1 MKCFPE
7 FDEIDEFLE
16 NNGKSGWL
24 SCIEIPWRDFDVYS
38 LIPRHD
44 SRYPDIK
51 DPEFPQY
58 LLCQTMIFGQDR
70 FRIFED
76 RNLFLTHYLERISD
90 DEDIEG
96 LSINQLFCNSHFVS
110 YLDLVGRKL
119 FPDWNLNAFI
129 CGKMGPGEYR
139 PDFDLTA
146 IDYSEID
153 GLVLNGSDG
162 IHYGYE
168 LFLKPRKTWPLRGA
182 PFFWC
187 EMARKLTDSILPL
200 SDSEVDD
207 VVGEM
212 KERYGIPEKGEWP
225 AIGIPNY
232 VVRIHS
238 GMSSGMVTADGVN
251 EMAEDIKK
259 RNAYYAET
267 PKHFVEEYVMRFAE
281 FPYN

>member
-110 YLDLVGRKL
+110 YLERFHIRLKRIKKAASPIDIADRGDTLLRRFCYWLLWL
-119 FPDWNLNAFI
+119 FPSI
-129 CGKMGPGEYR
+129 
-139 PDFDLTA
+139 
-146 IDYSEID
+146 
-153 GLVLNGSDG
+153 
-162 IHYGYE
+162 
-168 LFLKPRKTWPLRGA
+168 RK
-182 PFFWC
+182 
-187 EMARKLTDSILPL
+187 
-200 SDSEVDD
+200 
-207 VVGEM
+207 
-212 KERYGIPEKGEWP
+212 
-225 AIGIPNY
+225 
-232 VVRIHS
+232 
-238 GMSSGMVTADGVN
+238 
-251 EMAEDIKK
+251 
-259 RNAYYAET
+259 
-267 PKHFVEEYVMRFAE
+267 
-281 FPYN
+281 